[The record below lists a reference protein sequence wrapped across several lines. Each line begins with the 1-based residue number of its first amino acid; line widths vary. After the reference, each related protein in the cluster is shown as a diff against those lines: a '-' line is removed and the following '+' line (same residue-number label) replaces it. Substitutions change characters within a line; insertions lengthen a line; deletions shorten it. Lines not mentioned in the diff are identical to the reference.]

1 MTYVRAGIYCI
12 TNLRNG
18 KNYVG
23 QTVDLY
29 RRRDQHFAELRSHTH
44 ENPELQADWIAQNAS
59 GFSWR
64 IIEFCDMDDLN
75 ERELF
80 WINELN
86 SWTPPKGNGYN
97 INWKPYTLP
106 RGVKEKR
113 SGYHASRKAYGNKGG
128 APKGYGKGK
137 R

>member
-1 MTYVRAGIYCI
+1 MYTRAGIYCI
-12 TNLRNG
+12 TNLTNG
-18 KNYVG
+18 KVYIG

-29 RRRDQHFAELRSHTH
+29 RRRDQHFAALRSGTH
-44 ENPELQADWIAQNAS
+44 ENALLQADWNSQHAT
-59 GFSWR
+59 GFAWK
-64 IIEFCDMDDLN
+64 IIEFCELDELN

-86 SWTPPKGNGYN
+86 AWSEPKGNGYN

-113 SGYHASRKAYGNKGG
+113 SGYYASRARS
-128 APKGYGKGK
+128 GYGSKK
-137 R
+137 VNKN